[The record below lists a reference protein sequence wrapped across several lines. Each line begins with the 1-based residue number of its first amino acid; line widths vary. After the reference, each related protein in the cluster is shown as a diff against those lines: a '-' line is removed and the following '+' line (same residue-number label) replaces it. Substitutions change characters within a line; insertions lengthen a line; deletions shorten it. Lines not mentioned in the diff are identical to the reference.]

1 MRKATN
7 AKSPIFFISAAIVA
21 LVATCSAGVGAAKSY
36 MSKADYLDLMEAAVS
51 AYSDE
56 HIEKYI
62 EKTDREGVEEHGFPR
77 LASNI
82 GVLVANGRLAG
93 KRETFRRMMT
103 ISCRDAAK
111 GPMKREGNEFSVKE
125 LAIALGAVERAGIFE
140 KSVTDAWR
148 ADLKKVEPARCYRC
162 LPQVG
167 ASRAYNW
174 CVFGCASE
182 QARMAEGLGGDAAH
196 VEKYVSDQMR
206 WFDANGMYKDPDQP
220 SVYDIVTRLQFM
232 AVLYFGYD
240 GPSRAKLEAAL
251 DKAAEPT
258 LAMLSAC
265 GEIPFG
271 GRSNQFLH
279 NHTFYAAACEWYANR
294 FRAKGDVLA
303 EARFRL
309 AAREAVEALREWL
322 ALRPMRHIKNFYPL
336 EGTERGS
343 GIGCESYAY
352 FNKYM
357 VTMGSWAMLGW
368 MFADERPRMPSE
380 DVLAEAAKK
389 PPLGFATTP
398 DFHWV
403 FLRAG
408 DYSAQFDYNADW
420 HYDCD
425 GLSRIHRRGAPATIF
440 MSVPC
445 AKKPGPGYKL
455 EFPNYETFSM
465 IPAGAK
471 TLVPAGSGHDATSAW
486 ANWTA
491 GETEWKCRLT
501 EKGLESTL
509 TGPGHV
515 ALRLPAFAFDGAN
528 RTEIVQKGKT
538 LAICYRGWTCMYTT
552 DGEIVDVGKEFCN
565 RNGRYR
571 AFEARGEK
579 SLSVSVAIVRK
590 DCHH

>member
-1 MRKATN
+1 MKR
-7 AKSPIFFISAAIVA
+7 IQISLSLALAAAWAYVGG
-21 LVATCSAGVGAAKSY
+21 AGVAKDY
-36 MSKADYLDLMEAAVS
+36 VSKAEYLDLMEAAVS

-56 HIEKYI
+56 HIARYV

-77 LASNI
+77 LTANI

-125 LAIALGAVERAGIFE
+125 LAIALGEVERAGLFE

-148 ADLKKVEPARCYRC
+148 ADLKKVEPERCYRC
-162 LPQVG
+162 LPPVG
-167 ASRAYNW
+167 AKRANNW

-182 QARMAEGLGGDAAH
+182 QARIAEGLDGNAAH
-196 VEKYVSDQMR
+196 IEKYVSDQMR

-220 SVYDIVTRLQFM
+220 AVYDLVTRLQFM
-232 AVLYFGYD
+232 AVLHFGYN
-240 GPSRAKLEAAL
+240 GPSRAALEAML

-258 LAMLSAC
+258 LSMLSAC
-265 GEIPFG
+265 GEIPYG

-279 NHTFYAAACEWYANR
+279 NHTFYAAVCEWYAAR
-294 FRAKGDVLA
+294 FRAKGD
-303 EARFRL
+303 EAQAVRFRL
-309 AAREAVEALREWL
+309 AAREAVDALREWL
-322 ALRPMRHIKNFYPL
+322 DLRPMRHIKNHYPL
-336 EGTERGS
+336 EGTARVS

-352 FNKYM
+352 FDKYM

-368 MFADERPRMPSE
+368 MFADESLRAPTTQER
-380 DVLAEAAKK
+380 DLAAHK
-389 PPLGFATTP
+389 PPLCFATTP

-408 DYSAQFDYNADW
+408 NYSAQFDYNADW

-425 GLSRIHRRGAPATIF
+425 GLSRIQRRGAPATIF

-455 EFPNYETFSM
+455 EHPNLETFSM
-465 IPAGAK
+465 MPVGVQK
-471 TLVPAGSGHDATSAW
+471 LVPAGCGQDATSAW
-486 ANWTA
+486 ASWKA
-491 GETEWKCRLT
+491 GEMDWKCRLT
-501 EKGLESTL
+501 EQGLSSTL
-509 TGPGHV
+509 TGPGPI
-515 ALRLPAFAFDGAN
+515 ALSLPAFAFDGA
-528 RTEIVQKGKT
+528 RETKIVSNGQT
-538 LAICYRGWTCMYTT
+538 LTIRYRGWTCTYTT
-552 DGEIVDVGKEFCN
+552 DGVIVDTGKTFYN

-579 SLSVSVAIVRK
+579 ILKVDVALTAVQR
-590 DCHH
+590 

>member
-7 AKSPIFFISAAIVA
+7 AKSPILFLFAVIVA
-21 LVATCSAGVGAAKSY
+21 LVATCSAEADAGKSY
-36 MSKADYLDLMEAAVS
+36 VSKAENHDLMEAAVQ

-56 HIEKYI
+56 HIEEYI

-77 LASNI
+77 LASNM
-82 GVLVANGRLAG
+82 GVLLANRRIPS

-111 GPMKREGNEFSVKE
+111 GPMRREGNEFSVKE
-125 LAIALGAVERAGIFE
+125 LVIALAAVERAGLYA
-140 KSVTDAWR
+140 KAVTDAWR
-148 ADLKKVEPARCYRC
+148 ADLTKVEAKRCYRC
-162 LPQVG
+162 LPKVG
-167 ASRAYNW
+167 EKRAYNW

-182 QARMAEGLGGDAAH
+182 QARLAEGVGGDPAH
-196 VEKYVSDQMR
+196 VEKYVADQMR
-206 WFDANGMYKDPDQP
+206 WFDANGMYRDPDQP
-220 SVYDIVTRLQFM
+220 SVYDLVTRLQFM
-232 AVLYFGYD
+232 AILHFGYK
-240 GPSRAKLEAAL
+240 GPTRAALEAML

-258 LAMLSAC
+258 LSMLSAC
-265 GEIPFG
+265 GEIPYG

-279 NHTFYAAACEWYANR
+279 NHTFYAAVCEWYAAR
-294 FRAKGDVLA
+294 FRAKGD
-303 EARFRL
+303 EAQAVRFRL
-309 AAREAVEALREWL
+309 AAREAVDALREWL
-322 ALRPMRHIKNFYPL
+322 ALRPMRHIKNHYPL
-336 EGTERGS
+336 EGMARGS

-352 FNKYM
+352 FDKYM

-368 MFADERPRMPSE
+368 MLSDESLRAPTAQE
-380 DVLAEAAKK
+380 LDQAAHK
-389 PPLGFATTP
+389 PPLCFATTP

-579 SLSVSVAIVRK
+579 SVAVAVASVRK